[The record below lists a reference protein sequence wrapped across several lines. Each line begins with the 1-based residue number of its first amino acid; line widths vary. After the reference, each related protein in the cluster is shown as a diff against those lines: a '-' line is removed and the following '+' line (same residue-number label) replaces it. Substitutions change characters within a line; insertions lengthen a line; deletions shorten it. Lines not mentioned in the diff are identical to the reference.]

1 MQSDC
6 VRRLISIPVIHTQAD
21 LGSLSEAVRQL
32 YIRRMGARQW
42 NHRLKTVDEMW
53 RGISREIKSLNLDY
67 SKVRLY
73 QDGLPHCG
81 HEQAIIKDMAQA
93 GSQNHRL
100 LLHLMEKGAR
110 IVGTESPE
118 LLLEEYELA
127 RQTLASLSS
136 GKKGELS
143 NRGQDGAAKLLLEKR
158 DRYIAQRIN
167 DTLAVGETGLVFLG
181 LLHSLLGRLPPDI
194 KATEVFKADKTS

>member
-1 MQSDC
+1 MQWDS
-6 VRRLISIPVIHTQAD
+6 VRRLIFIPVIHTQAD

-32 YIRRMGARQW
+32 YIQRMGARQW

-53 RGISREIKSLNLDY
+53 RGISKQIESLDLDY
-67 SKVRLY
+67 GKVRLY
-73 QDGLPHCG
+73 QDGLPRCG
-81 HEQAIIKDMAQA
+81 HEEAMIKDMAQA

-127 RQTLASLSS
+127 RQTLACLSS

-143 NRGQDGAAKLLLEKR
+143 NRGQDGAARLLLEKR

-167 DTLAVGETGLVFLG
+167 ETLRIGETGLVFLG
-181 LLHSLLGRLPPDI
+181 LLHSLLGLLPPDI
-194 KATEVFKADKTS
+194 KVTEVFKADKTT